1 MKKSKTKKYGSVT
14 RSKMLMITG
23 FTNSSCSLACPD
35 CSMNRWMKTDPNY
48 QWSLQDIDKFI
59 YYTKKSNYKF
69 PSFIMAGGEP
79 LLWDN
84 VVEGTKM
91 ISDSGIAKRVGLE
104 SNGVGRGGVDST
116 LDLIGTILENIDVIR
131 ISKYLGNKKYVS
143 AIRGAFPSFIKPKM
157 KIRFE
162 DKVVHKIMPEGR
174 IADTLPAQCICPWY
188 KIKGD
193 EIQICSSISD
203 IIYRFN
209 WNKEDYSK
217 YFEKLKVGYLERL
230 KTINKLA
237 QKHCEYCLGNYKIWV
252 QLKERR
258 H

>member
-1 MKKSKTKKYGSVT
+1 MNKKERKYGNVA
-14 RSKMLMITG
+14 RSKQLMITG
-23 FTNSSCSLACPD
+23 FTNSSCSLACPN
-35 CSMNRWMKTDPNY
+35 CSMDGWMKGDPNY

-91 ISDSGIAKRVGLE
+91 ISNSGIAKRVALE
-104 SNGVGRGGVDST
+104 SNGVGRGGVAST
-116 LDLIGTILENIDVIR
+116 LDLMGTILENIDNIR
-131 ISKYLGNKKYVS
+131 ISKYLGNKKHIS
-143 AIRGAFPSFIKPKM
+143 AIRNAFPSFTKPKG
-157 KIRFE
+157 KIQFV
-162 DKVVHKIMPEGR
+162 DKVVHYMMPKGR
-174 IADTLPAQCICPWY
+174 CVDTLPAQCTCPWY

-193 EIQICSSISD
+193 EIQICSAISC

-209 WNKEDYSK
+209 WNKKDYSK

-230 KTINKLA
+230 KTINKLT
-237 QKHCEYCLGNYKIWV
+237 QKYCEYCFGNYKIRRY
-252 QLKERR
+252 LKPKR